1 MGWGHAREPPP
12 DLHPGAPCWQHPR
25 SWGPSGSGSTGWA
38 RRGAGD
44 KPWGGLGD
52 ITGRG
57 LAAIP
62 SIRSAAALLP
72 QQRSRASAAASRS
85 IPQHGARARDGDT
98 AQPSPHSPRTPDRHP
113 RLSPHP
119 PHGTAA
125 PGLSLPPSREKGDAP
140 QQPGLPQAHPAS
152 RTGGV
157 GMWRGPQAMEV
168 MSCWEINPVWGHCYT
183 RGWYS
188 RAMSHQATH
197 QVLICGP
204 TPKQGWH
211 FENFTGHPRCSQRSN
226 RWTRLAGGDTA
237 AVGL

>member
-1 MGWGHAREPPP
+1 MPGNLLPISTQVLPAGSTR
-12 DLHPGAPCWQHPR
+12 DPGAH
-25 SWGPSGSGSTGWA
+25 
-38 RRGAGD
+38 
-44 KPWGGLGD
+44 
-52 ITGRG
+52 RG
-57 LAAIP
+57 LAPRDGLGGGQGTSPGVASGTSRGGGWRP
-62 SIRSAAALLP
+62 SPASAAPLPCCHSNALGPPP
-72 QQRSRASAAASRS
+72 QHPAASRS

-157 GMWRGPQAMEV
+157 SMWRGPQAMEV

-226 RWTRLAGGDTA
+226 RWTRLAGGGTA